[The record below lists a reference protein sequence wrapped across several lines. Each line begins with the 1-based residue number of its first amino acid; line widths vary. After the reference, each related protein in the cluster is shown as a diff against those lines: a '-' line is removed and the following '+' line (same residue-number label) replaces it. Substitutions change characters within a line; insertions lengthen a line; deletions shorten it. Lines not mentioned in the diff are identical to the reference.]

1 MTSQIFI
8 DTNILIYA
16 MDGGNPEKQER
27 SRVRL
32 KSLKDDSRGVIST
45 QVMQEF
51 YVAATKKLGADALIA
66 KDILHRFERLEIV
79 LVTPEIIKDAID
91 CSIINRI
98 FFWDSL
104 IVVTA
109 ESARCAKLWTEDLN
123 HGQVIRGVRIENPL
137 I

>member
-1 MTSQIFI
+1 MTSKIFI

-51 YVAATKKLGADALIA
+51 YVAATKKLGADALIT
-66 KDILHRFERLEIV
+66 KDILHRFERFDIV
-79 LVTPEIIKDAID
+79 LITPEIIKDSID

-98 FFWDSL
+98 SFWDSL

-109 ESARCAKLWTEDLN
+109 ESARCVKLWTEDLN
-123 HGQVIRGVRIENPL
+123 HGQIIRGVRIENPL